1 MANVEKAIMVTGCSG
16 FIGTKLISKL
26 SSLDHTV
33 VAMYKQHLPQP
44 MAHVYPVCSDMSSS
58 QLILAPLR
66 GVDTV
71 VHLAWTSPYLGASEK
86 NTDLLESNNI
96 TILKNL
102 ISAMEKARTQKIIYI
117 SALGASKD
125 SSSVFLKE
133 KYLSEFYILNSNIPH
148 KVIIRSSIV
157 YDPEKPDDRF
167 ISSILKTMHY
177 PLIYPVPNA
186 KQLLAPIS
194 ISDIVDVIIKCST
207 MEIKDE
213 LSFIELSS
221 KESYKTEEIFKFILD
236 RYIKTSKIQL
246 KGTLAKLVLPL
257 IEKKQNSNSNHPLS
271 LTDIL
276 SIEGVSSSK
285 FSKNN
290 PVLDSLDLDLKGF
303 KENFA

>member
-276 SIEGVSSSK
+276 SIGGVSSSK